1 MNNPQPEQSKVQTF
15 LTAKEVQ
22 ARLRLGKNGPYALA
36 MAREIETVRIRGR
49 ILFVAESV
57 EELIRRNTIP
67 AKREFFGTRA
77 TAHRQEA

>member
-1 MNNPQPEQSKVQTF
+1 MNNPPSDQLRTQTF

-36 MAREIETVRIRGR
+36 YAREIETVRIGGR

-67 AKREFFGTRA
+67 AKRSFFGARA